1 MLLQSQPPILPVI
14 TGPASDPHQ
23 SAQIDDW
30 RILDWNLAIKVSDK
44 EDSLG
49 PELPMGILQARPS
62 VLSSVLS
69 GRGDRKRGGGVGT
82 VAPQGLLFPFSVGTL
97 VFARRHLLLRRGEN
111 LTIWGKLRKLRG
123 IGAGARDESG
133 VGEKMVLV

>member
-1 MLLQSQPPILPVI
+1 MPVI

-44 EDSLG
+44 EESS
-49 PELPMGILQARPS
+49 LPMGILQARPS

-111 LTIWGKLRKLRG
+111 LAIWGKLRKLRG
-123 IGAGARDESG
+123 IGAGARDGIG